1 MNRILKTKYFEKIKK
16 FKPTFPLHP
25 FLFSVFP
32 ILFFFS
38 HNIKEILITKA
49 FLPITVAV
57 TFTTFLLLILTLIVK
72 DKIKAA
78 LATSL
83 FLLLFFSY
91 GHIRNMVGDLHY
103 VVLGFPLGT
112 DKVLFPFWITL
123 FLLGSYFF
131 IRTKRNFGSLTRFL
145 NIVSIFLVGISLLN
159 IASFEIKTKRLVL
172 SLPTTGQNFEVPAE
186 STQPTEGSPD
196 IYYLIFDRYMGHDA
210 LKETYGFDNT
220 EFVQYLKNKGF
231 YVATKSSANY
241 PKTSSSLAS
250 SLNMKH
256 LTYLTKKLGEGSADL
271 TVLHKM
277 IEDNEVQRFLKSR
290 GYKYVH
296 IGDWWG
302 PTQKNQY
309 ADININYNNPTINE
323 TTNKLLEGTLI
334 YPVIKK
340 DRTWGEKTRNNHNFK
355 FEKLADVVKIKEPKF
370 VFAHFV
376 LPHQPYFFDEH
387 CNPLPESGARDHK
400 NYLKQLK
407 CTNQKIKTLINQIL
421 ENSPKPPIIIL
432 QSDEGPFTSEEF
444 KGGQGEKIDWRKLSD
459 KALRSHMLI
468 LNAYYFPNKDIKD
481 ILYQSITPVNSF
493 RVVFNLYFGAEYEL
507 LQDKSY
513 IFEDSK
519 HPYKFI
525 DVTDKLRDEK

>member
-1 MNRILKTKYFEKIKK
+1 MNRILKTKYLKKIKK
-16 FKPTFPLHP
+16 FKLRFPLHP

-38 HNIKEILITKA
+38 HNIKELSIIESGFPLTIAVLSTGVILFI
-49 FLPITVAV
+49 
-57 TFTTFLLLILTLIVK
+57 TTFILKNI
-72 DKIKAA
+72 IKAA
-78 LATSL
+78 LIISL
-83 FLLLFFSY
+83 LILLFFSY
-91 GHIRNMVGDLHY
+91 GHAYNLIGDFHY
-103 VVLGFPLGT
+103 VVLGFPLST

-123 FLLGSYFF
+123 FLFGSYFF
-131 IRTKRNFGSLTRFL
+131 ISTKRDFGSLTRFL
-145 NIVSIFLVGISLLN
+145 NIVSIFLVGISLFN
-159 IASFEIKTKRLVL
+159 IASFEIKAKRLVL
-172 SLPTTGQNFEVPAE
+172 SLPTTGQNFETPAE
-186 STQPTEGSPD
+186 SMQSTKGSPD
-196 IYYLIFDRYMGHDA
+196 IYYLIFDRYMGPDA
-210 LKETYGFDNT
+210 LKEMYGFDNT
-220 EFVQYLKNKGF
+220 EFIQYLKNKGF

-256 LTYLTKKLGEGSADL
+256 LTYLTKELGEGSADL
-271 TVLHKM
+271 TLLHKM

-309 ADININYNNPTINE
+309 ADININYNNPNINE

-340 DRTWGEKTRNNHNFK
+340 DRTWGDKTRNSHNFK

-376 LPHQPYFFDEH
+376 LPHQPYFFDEN

-407 CTNQKIKTLINQIL
+407 CTNQKIKTLTNQIL
-421 ENSPKPPIIIL
+421 ENSTEPPIIIL
-432 QSDEGPFTSEEF
+432 QSDEGSFTSEEF
-444 KGGQGEKIDWRKLSD
+444 DGGQGEKIDWRKLSN

-481 ILYQSITPVNSF
+481 VLHQSITPVNSF
-493 RVVFNLYFGAEYEL
+493 RIVFNLYFGMEYEL

-519 HPYKFI
+519 HQYKFI
-525 DVTDKLRDEK
+525 NVTNKLRNEK